1 MFMERFW
8 DADMASEVRIAGLTH
23 IGQGKVRDIYAVGDD
38 LLLLVASD
46 RISAFD
52 VVMSEPI
59 PNKGQ
64 VLTQL
69 ASFWFQKT
77 QHIVPNHLVSA
88 NDFEV
93 QQAVEGAGGTWSDWL
108 NGRVM
113 LCQRTKP
120 LAVEAVVRGY
130 LSGSGW
136 KQYCKTPGEL
146 WGHELPLGMS
156 ESQVLP
162 APIYTP
168 SSKATEGHDE
178 PLTVAEASLV
188 SSGFGPDVE
197 AAAIQLYKFASELV
211 APLGLTLADTKFEF
225 GVHPNG
231 QLILIDEAL
240 TPDSSRYWLADQYKI
255 GISPP
260 SFDKQFVRDYL
271 ESLTGW
277 NKQYPAPMLP
287 PDVIEQT
294 RAKYLDAYKRITGLE
309 LTYATKR

>member
-1 MFMERFW
+1 MERFW
-8 DADMASEVRIAGLTH
+8 GVDMASQTRVAGLTH
-23 IGQGKVRDIYAVGDD
+23 LGQGKVRDIYAVGDG

-52 VVMSEPI
+52 VVMSESI

-69 ASFWFQKT
+69 AAFWFNKT
-77 QHIVPNHLVSA
+77 SAIVENHLVSA
-88 NDFEV
+88 NDREV
-93 QQAVEGAGGTWSDWL
+93 QLAVEAAGGTWSDWL

-113 LCQRTKP
+113 LCKRTKP

-136 KQYCKTPGEL
+136 KQYTQTPGEL

-156 ESQVLP
+156 ESQALP
-162 APIYTP
+162 SPIYTP
-168 SSKATEGHDE
+168 SSKATEGHDQ

-188 SSGFGPDVE
+188 SNGYGAEVE
-197 AAAIQLYKFASELV
+197 AAAIRLYQYASNTV
-211 APLGLTLADTKFEF
+211 APLGLILADTKFEF
-225 GVHPNG
+225 GVHPDG
-231 QLILIDEAL
+231 HLMLIDEAL
-240 TPDSSRYWLADQYKI
+240 TPDSSRYWLRDQYRI

-260 SFDKQFVRDYL
+260 SFDKQYVRDYL

-277 NKQYPAPMLP
+277 NKQYPAPTLP
-287 PDVIEQT
+287 PDVIQQT
-294 RAKYLDAYKRITGLE
+294 RAKYLDAFMRITGSE
-309 LTYATKR
+309 LSYASNG